1 MASTIARRVTAAV
14 VLAAGLVL
22 AGHLFAAPPV
32 RHLGYDATAY
42 VAMAEGHGA
51 RVPAPFK
58 FRVLV
63 PLLAGWL
70 PLAAPDALQAITY
83 TCLFGAYLFMLRA
96 GTAAGLSPAGSAFG
110 VLAVWGS
117 TWHLYH
123 YYNPY
128 MTDGAGL
135 LALGAMVS
143 ALLTD
148 TLALFAVAAIAGVL
162 VRESTL
168 ALVPAWIATK
178 QAGRTLSLLA
188 AAGLAAWLPRYLMA
202 AEGPSILPFNPAAI
216 PEQGVLVWIRQLYAI
231 WGLVWL
237 VGAGGLVYLPA
248 AHATKVVAAFAAIS
262 VGAAAASV
270 SATDTG
276 RMFAFLAPVLAI
288 GCGQFYDVLAR
299 TNRTLA
305 RGLVAIMVVQGVF
318 NAPAVVFDPS
328 AWIAG
333 WPRRLFLLAELAL
346 GGFILAALIARHRQ
360 RREPLSEA

>member
-1 MASTIARRVTAAV
+1 MAWMSARLVTAAIA
-14 VLAAGLVL
+14 LAAALVL
-22 AGHLFAAPPV
+22 AGHLVAAPPV

-51 RVPAPFK
+51 QVPAPFR

-63 PLLAGWL
+63 PLLASWL
-70 PLAAPDALQAITY
+70 PLEAPDALRVITY
-83 TCLFGAYLFMLRA
+83 VSLFGAYLFVVGA
-96 GTAAGLSPAGSAFG
+96 GTAVGLSFSASAFG
-110 VLAVWGS
+110 LLAVWGT

-135 LALGAMVS
+135 LALGAMEA

-148 TLALFAVAAIAGVL
+148 SFALFAVAAVAGVL

-168 ALVPAWIATK
+168 AMVPAWIATR
-178 QAGRTLSLLA
+178 QAGRTLTLVA
-188 AAGLAAWLPRYLMA
+188 AVALAAWLPRYLIA

-216 PEQGVLVWIRQLYAI
+216 PEQSAWVWVRQLYAI
-231 WGLVWL
+231 WGFVWL

-248 AHATKVVAAFAAIS
+248 AHAPKVVAMFAAIS
-262 VGAAAASV
+262 VGAAAASM

-318 NAPAVVFDPS
+318 NAPAVVLDAS

-333 WPRRLFLLAELAL
+333 WPRRAFLIAEIVL
-346 GGFILAALIARHRQ
+346 GGFIAAALVT
-360 RREPLSEA
+360 RRRR